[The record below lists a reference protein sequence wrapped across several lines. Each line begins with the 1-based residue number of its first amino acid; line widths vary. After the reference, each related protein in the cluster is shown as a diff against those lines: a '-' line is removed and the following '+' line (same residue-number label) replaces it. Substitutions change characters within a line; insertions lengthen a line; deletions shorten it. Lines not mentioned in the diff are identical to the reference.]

1 VDRTTREQR
10 KEAMRTLRETAAA
23 PLGASAA

>member
-1 VDRTTREQR
+1 VRANVQRYLDRCV
-10 KEAMRTLRETAAA
+10 LLPAA